1 MKPQRLP
8 PPKQKPGQEEQ
19 PKLPPQKNPEEIL
32 AKLEESRKAL
42 YASVLDFKSLL
53 KDYELS
59 ANRTS
64 DENKAR
70 QELLVKL
77 NNQAGQLEYLNA
89 GEGLM
94 TLTITALNCVTLLQ
108 DQINDLRYQNA
119 VLNKKVKA

>member
-1 MKPQRLP
+1 M
-8 PPKQKPGQEEQ
+8 
-19 PKLPPQKNPEEIL
+19 
-32 AKLEESRKAL
+32 EESRKAL

-119 VLNKKVKA
+119 VLNKKVKALSNK